1 MNPILGDLESGVEG
15 MLPRSLLGRSILIVV
30 TPVVLLQV
38 VLAWVFYDSHWNT
51 VTRRLA
57 QSVAGDVAA
66 AIRLMPRPIDAESS
80 EALFGIVRRTMRLT
94 LEFEKDEILPN
105 DPTIARQNLVDLQL
119 ADALGDRVRRPFII
133 DSRSRP
139 EQIEIHVQLAE
150 GVLHVEVA
158 RRRLF
163 SSTTYVFILWMI
175 GTSLVLVAMATL
187 FMGRQVRP
195 IRRLAQAADD
205 FGKGR
210 DSGDF
215 KPDGAAEVELAG
227 RAFISMR
234 ERIRAQIQQ
243 RTDML
248 SGVSHDLRTP
258 LTRLKL
264 QLAMMGARPEIVEL
278 QRDVAEMER
287 MVNAYL
293 AFARGEGAEQ
303 PREIDLVALVE
314 DAVADAR
321 RHGADISLNIDRVEM
336 PMRLRADSMRRALN
350 NVLANAERFARRVE
364 VAIHDRDGLAEIIID
379 DDGPGIPEERREDVF
394 KPFFRLENSRNLETG
409 GIGLGLSIARD
420 ILRGHGGDIVLGLS
434 ALGGLR
440 ATLRVPI

>member
-1 MNPILGDLESGVEG
+1 MNPTLEELESGVEG
-15 MLPRSLLGRSILIVV
+15 MFPRTLLGRSILIVV

-66 AIRLMPRPIDAESS
+66 VIRLMPRPIDA
-80 EALFGIVRRTMRLT
+80 ATAAPLFAVTRQTMRLT
-94 LEFEKDEILPN
+94 LDFEKDEILPN

-119 ADALGDRVRRPFII
+119 ADALTDRVHRPFII

-187 FMGRQVRP
+187 FMRRQVRP

-210 DSGDF
+210 DSGEF
-215 KPDGAAEVELAG
+215 QPDGASEVELAG
-227 RAFISMR
+227 RAFMSMR
-234 ERIRAQIQQ
+234 QRISAQIQQ

-258 LTRLKL
+258 LTRMKL
-264 QLAMMGARPEIVEL
+264 QLAMMGGRAETAEL
-278 QRDVAEMER
+278 QRDVEEMER

-293 AFARGEGAEQ
+293 AFAKGEGSEQ
-303 PREIDLVALVE
+303 AREIDLVALVE

-321 RHGADISLNIDRVEM
+321 RHGADISINIDRMEM
-336 PMRLRADSMRRALN
+336 PLRLRADAMRRAVN
-350 NVLANAERFARRVE
+350 NVLANAQRYAKRIE
-364 VAIHDRDGLAEIIID
+364 VALHDREGIIDITID
-379 DDGPGIPEERREDVF
+379 DDGPGIPATMREEVF
-394 KPFFRLENSRNLETG
+394 KPFFRLETSRNLETG

-420 ILRGHGGDIVLGLS
+420 ILRGHGGDILLGDS
-434 ALGGLR
+434 PMGGLR
-440 ATLRVPI
+440 ATLRVPV